1 MNINFSEN
9 LRKAIK
15 LRGVTQAWLA
25 DKSNQNEATISR
37 YANGV
42 NKSPQIDIL
51 VEIAKALNISTDYLL
66 GLSDVPFTAESLTKE
81 EMLLVLAFKRASQRD
96 SDIVWQVLEDYLTA
110 EEKGALPA
118 SEQRDEQAG

>member
-51 VEIAKALNISTDYLL
+51 VEIAKALNISADVMLTSFGKFSKTTLQQRKKEPYLHQSKETSKQVK
-66 GLSDVPFTAESLTKE
+66 GHPVPGKF
-81 EMLLVLAFKRASQRD
+81 
-96 SDIVWQVLEDYLTA
+96 
-110 EEKGALPA
+110 
-118 SEQRDEQAG
+118 